1 MAQNHPTRKTSPEK
15 QPTQKKQPTKKTIN
29 PALKYMGMAFQMA
42 FIIGLGTFL
51 GKELDAKMQ
60 NERPLFTIL
69 FSMIFLFLA
78 FYFTLKDLIINK
90 KN

>member
-1 MAQNHPTRKTSPEK
+1 MSQEQNHPTRKTSQEK
-15 QPTQKKQPTKKTIN
+15 QLTPTKETIN

-51 GKELDAKMQ
+51 GKQLDAYMQ
-60 NERPLFTIL
+60 SERPLFTIL
-69 FSMIFLFLA
+69 FSMVFLFLA

-90 KN
+90 KD